1 MEIDIAAR
9 HFQATESLKEYI
21 GEKIGKLDKYALK
34 LELAHVVLEVQKF
47 HHLCE
52 ITLSGKNLR
61 MTAKNEAS
69 DMYAAFDNCFNNI
82 QLQLR
87 RQHDRVKD
95 HKKKKVTGS
104 YKRLREVT

>member
-9 HFQATESLKEYI
+9 HFQVTEPLKQYI
-21 GEKIGKLDKYALK
+21 AEKTDRLDKYSLK

-52 ITLSGKNLR
+52 ITLVGKNLR
-61 MTAKNEAS
+61 MTAKEEAA
-69 DMYAAFDNCFNNI
+69 DMYAAFDNCFGNV

-95 HKKKKVTGS
+95 HKGRRYTKGVTKEAKK
-104 YKRLREVT
+104 